1 LGESGDYLVAAKKR
15 NDDGLEHGEYGNLSK
30 RVAFDITD
38 HKQAKLIVRLKN
50 ERMTQAGFFRHI
62 VNGYIDGDERI
73 LDYIE
78 EVNKKKSA
86 PRTEKTKKLRTA
98 GKEAMNDL
106 ALNDGEIK
114 NIFDLL
120 AEEHP
125 DL

>member
-1 LGESGDYLVAAKKR
+1 MTVKKR
-15 NDDGLEHGEYGNLSK
+15 NDDGLEHGEYGGLSK

-38 HKQAKLIVRLKN
+38 HKQAKLIIKLKN

-62 VNGYIDGDERI
+62 VNGYIGDDERI
-73 LDYIE
+73 LDYID
-78 EVNKKKSA
+78 EVKKKKSV
-86 PRTEKTKKLRTA
+86 PRTGKSKKLRTA
-98 GKEAMNDL
+98 GKQMMDDL